1 MPAGSSTQFRPTYP
15 KISGLGE
22 KLAATMKER
31 IMVLDGAMGTMIQG
45 YNLNEDDFRGDEFK
59 DHPKPLKGD
68 NDLLCLTKPD
78 IIYEI
83 HRKYFEAGAD
93 FSETNTF
100 NGTSI
105 SQSDYGLE
113 HLVYR
118 INKAAAEIA
127 RRAAKDVEEATGQPR
142 FVVGAVGPTNRT
154 LSVSPS
160 VERPDFRNIT
170 FDELVDSYSEQC
182 RGLLDGGADVLMVE
196 TIFDTANS
204 KAALYAID
212 QLFETMYTPIPV
224 FVSGTIVD
232 KSGRTLSGQ
241 TSEAF
246 LFSVTHSRPLCIGLN
261 CALGATEMRPFIQ
274 NISRSTEA
282 FVICYPNAGLPNALG
297 GYDESPEVMAAHLKS
312 FAQDGL
318 VNLVGG
324 CCGTTPEFIKAISE
338 AVKGI
343 PPRVPPANLYQNTL
357 ILSGLEGVKINE
369 TTNFVNI
376 GERCN
381 VAGSRRFARLIT
393 NGKYE
398 DALSVAKQ
406 QVEMGAQVL
415 DLNMDEGM
423 LDGVAAMSRFC
434 NYISTEPDIAKLPL
448 CIDSSNFAVVVAGL
462 KCSQGKCIVNS
473 ISLKEG
479 EVDFIEKAKAI
490 KRFGA
495 AVVVMA
501 FDETGQVHQY
511 SYIGPMLTI
520 LIRQLQ

>member
-1 MPAGSSTQFRPTYP
+1 LLSLPLSELYLPFS
-15 KISGLGE
+15 
-22 KLAATMKER
+22 
-31 IMVLDGAMGTMIQG
+31 IQ
-45 YNLNEDDFRGDEFK
+45 
-59 DHPKPLKGD
+59 
-68 NDLLCLTKPD
+68 
-78 IIYEI
+78 
-83 HRKYFEAGAD
+83 KYFEAGAD

-127 RRAAKDVEEATGQPR
+127 CRAAKDVEEATGQPR

-324 CCGTTPEFIKAISE
+324 CCGTTPEFIKFDI
-338 AVKGI
+338 I
-343 PPRVPPANLYQNTL
+343 YYILFIM
-357 ILSGLEGVKINE
+357 ILSLGQYLKLLKVYLLEYHL
-369 TTNFVNI
+369 
-376 GERCN
+376 
-381 VAGSRRFARLIT
+381 LIFT
-393 NGKYE
+393 
-398 DALSVAKQ
+398 
-406 QVEMGAQVL
+406 
-415 DLNMDEGM
+415 
-423 LDGVAAMSRFC
+423 R
-434 NYISTEPDIAKLPL
+434 
-448 CIDSSNFAVVVAGL
+448 
-462 KCSQGKCIVNS
+462 
-473 ISLKEG
+473 
-479 EVDFIEKAKAI
+479 
-490 KRFGA
+490 
-495 AVVVMA
+495 
-501 FDETGQVHQY
+501 
-511 SYIGPMLTI
+511 I
-520 LIRQLQ
+520 L